1 MINCCVVLC
10 WSLFVVT
17 FHVLV
22 LQWLFTLNWLQTFML
37 SYFGYHWDET
47 CAQPLVMQILRS
59 CSPVSKEAV
68 SPGQPNEYRGQCH
81 RNQTVGRK
89 KIQPRLTPN
98 KWKSTHEGCM
108 NEMRQN
114 RETWKEIWESWEN
127 YLAKAFG
134 TVSSHKHLPSLL
146 KATTKLL
153 KSKAVWGTNHIS
165 GPKATNANHTR
176 KAEYGYLPKA
186 KMAIGKGK
194 MPLKHCYLEYLAI
207 FFQDCNSLI
216 PPCPLSRS
224 TLSTYRGHF
233 LGKPTNPTSDTWG
246 IIILSQPRRNQSF
259 SHETHLKMVPRRFLL
274 ENPVTFRFHVK
285 LGEW

>member
-37 SYFGYHWDET
+37 SYFGHPWDET
-47 CAQPLVMQILRS
+47 YAQPLVMQILRS

-68 SPGQPNEYRGQCH
+68 SPAQPNEYRGQCH

-114 RETWKEIWESWEN
+114 KETWKDIWESWEN
-127 YLAKAFG
+127 HLAKAFG
-134 TVSSHKHLPSLL
+134 TVSSRMGWEKIASQGRKLPRQITQERLSMDICQSNDGCW
-146 KATTKLL
+146 K
-153 KSKAVWGTNHIS
+153 
-165 GPKATNANHTR
+165 R
-176 KAEYGYLPKA
+176 
-186 KMAIGKGK
+186 K

-207 FFQDCNSLI
+207 FFRTITHSYLHVLYQDQLYQPTEAISLESQPI
-216 PPCPLSRS
+216 QRQTLGGSSFCPSLAGTKVFRMKL
-224 TLSTYRGHF
+224 TWKWF
-233 LGKPTNPTSDTWG
+233 LGDSFWT
-246 IIILSQPRRNQSF
+246 PRHF
-259 SHETHLKMVPRRFLL
+259 
-274 ENPVTFRFHVK
+274 
-285 LGEW
+285 